1 MIGGRRHDTLVNR
14 GASRVRERDID
25 MTTRQWFFVIALVAG
40 AIVFVGFTLFQWLSP
55 TQRALQW
62 AKRGDSARAIDR
74 LNALLERRPSSPA
87 VHGTLG
93 QVYLMAQ
100 RPHEAEAVL
109 RKALALGKSE
119 RVAPWCPG
127 MGLGPAWQARRG
139 PTGRRRGQQESAR
152 GLRGLLSGLRADGAP
167 RPGLRSGPALR
178 FPQAKFDPAPEVESA
193 GIPETSRCKVRVC
206 PVDDE
211 RRWFRMSEIQGTRQE
226 SSTARVAFVPF
237 PHEEIPPCRL
247 HPV

>member
-74 LNALLERRPSSPA
+74 LNALIERRPSSPA
-87 VHGTLG
+87 LHGALG

-109 RKALALGKSE
+109 RKALVLGSRNASHHGALGWALVLLVNRCS
-119 RVAPWCPG
+119 RPHRWRCSWPGRSVRGSTWSSSAAP
-127 MGLGPAWQARRG
+127 
-139 PTGRRRGQQESAR
+139 
-152 GLRGLLSGLRADGAP
+152 
-167 RPGLRSGPALR
+167 
-178 FPQAKFDPAPEVESA
+178 
-193 GIPETSRCKVRVC
+193 
-206 PVDDE
+206 
-211 RRWFRMSEIQGTRQE
+211 
-226 SSTARVAFVPF
+226 
-237 PHEEIPPCRL
+237 
-247 HPV
+247 